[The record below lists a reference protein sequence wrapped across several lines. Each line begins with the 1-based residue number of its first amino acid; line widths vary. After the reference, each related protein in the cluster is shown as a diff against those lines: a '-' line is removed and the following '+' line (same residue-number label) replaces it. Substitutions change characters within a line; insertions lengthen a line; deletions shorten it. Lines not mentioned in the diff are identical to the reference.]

1 MYTKVTNK
9 ENNMTKKKVE
19 EIQVVEDHVVV
30 DLTVDL
36 NDPRKLTVVDGNDL
50 PVVDI
55 NVPVK

>member
-1 MYTKVTNK
+1 MA
-9 ENNMTKKKVE
+9 KKVQVE
-19 EIQVVEDHVVV
+19 EVQVVEDHVVV